1 MDVDPGPGQV
11 FVQQKAANGGSD
23 LLVLKYSTDGN
34 FVWTRA
40 GKLQVELAS
49 TSSYDVLAVTGQ
61 STLGG
66 TLDIH
71 LLGGFLPAPT
81 DAFNI
86 VTAASLLGAFDQ
98 ITVSATSG
106 NAGTF
111 SVTPTATGFT
121 LSGFKPASVVRGD
134 FNQDG
139 HVTAADVQAMLAAL
153 TDLNAFK
160 GRNGLSNVGLLS
172 VGDFDASGTVTN
184 ADINSLIGLI
194 RTGGGSVSSVPEPAS
209 MPLLAL
215 TLPGLAFAVATRRR
229 G

>member
-1 MDVDPGPGQV
+1 
-11 FVQQKAANGGSD
+11 
-23 LLVLKYSTDGN
+23 
-34 FVWTRA
+34 
-40 GKLQVELAS
+40 
-49 TSSYDVLAVTGQ
+49 
-61 STLGG
+61 
-66 TLDIH
+66 
-71 LLGGFLPAPT
+71 
-81 DAFNI
+81 
-86 VTAASLLGAFDQ
+86 
-98 ITVSATSG
+98 
-106 NAGTF
+106 
-111 SVTPTATGFT
+111 
-121 LSGFKPASVVRGD
+121 VRGD